1 MSCYNDTVITIN
13 GGCRD
18 NISVYVDETG
28 QGIRPILNFISL
40 LSSDYNLYRQVMSTV
55 TVNSANWQETYDEVN
70 TMQYTL
76 TSNWQETYEEMNL
89 IQPLSSNWQETF
101 IEVNTIQNTL
111 SSDWQKSFEYINNGI
126 TIDGGLF

>member
-1 MSCYNDTVITIN
+1 MPEEQTTIVSVNTEEITVIIDNNLPNLSPIANIIN
-13 GGCRD
+13 KL
-18 NISVYVDETG
+18 ISNYDKFDMISNNVISNSSLY
-28 QGIRPILNFISL
+28 LNLNEIQDL
-40 LSSDYNLYRQVMSTV
+40 KALKP
-55 TVNSANWQETYDEVN
+55 
-70 TMQYTL
+70 L
-76 TSNWQETYEEMNL
+76 TANWQETYEEMNL